1 LKIER
6 IDTFAGH
13 RGAVYALAKGM
24 DVHAFYSAGADGW
37 VVQWNLQ
44 KPDLGRVLAQI
55 QGSVYAMRL
64 DRVSGILWVCQNNE
78 GIHGIHLETLERVF
92 SIPMLNQSIY
102 DIQFWEDQVWV
113 AGSGG
118 LITVF
123 DRLSHQVIKHIKSGD
138 SNVRCLLISGN
149 CLFAGYSDGF
159 IRIFNTSFELI
170 HGQEVHKQSVFSLV
184 MSGDQLIS
192 VGRDAHIR
200 SWTWDSDGLHAFLP
214 GVPAHI
220 QAINA
225 LELSPCG
232 RYLATGSMDKTI
244 KIWHASDLTLIKV
257 IDYARY
263 GSHKHSINAL
273 IWSEYSDLLVSGSDD
288 KQLSVWKID

>member
-24 DVHAFYSAGADGW
+24 DLHAFYSAGADGW
-37 VVQWNLQ
+37 IVQWNLQ

-64 DRVSGILWVCQNNE
+64 DRDAGILWVGQNNE
-78 GIHGIHLETLERVF
+78 GIHGIHLDTLARVF

-102 DIQFWEDQVWV
+102 AIQFWGDQVWV
-113 AGSGG
+113 ASSGG
-118 LITVF
+118 LITVY

-138 SNVRCLLISGN
+138 SNVRCLLISGDY
-149 CLFAGYSDGF
+149 LFAGYSDGF
-159 IRIFNTSFELI
+159 IRVFNSSFELI
-170 HGQEVHKQSVFSLV
+170 YGLEAHKQSVFDLV
-184 MSGDQLIS
+184 IAGDQLIS

-200 SWTWDSDGLHAFLP
+200 SWTWDSGELQAFMP

-225 LELSPCG
+225 VVLSPCG
-232 RYLATGSMDKTI
+232 RFLATGSMDKTI
-244 KIWHASDLTLIKV
+244 KIWQATDLTLIKV

-263 GSHKHSINAL
+263 GGHKHSINAL
-273 IWSEYSDLLVSGSDD
+273 IWSQYSDLLVSGSDD